1 MLRISALAL
10 VAMLSAYSAP
20 ALSAKPPP
28 PTTAEVLAQSRPEE
42 WRAPD
47 PAYTLLLE
55 LDEQRRVLIELAP
68 RFAPN
73 AVQNILTLVEQR
85 YFDGLPIVRV
95 QDNYVVQW
103 GDPASG
109 TPEAR
114 PLGDAKAALAP
125 EFTIPKRDAEPFA
138 KVPDPDSYARE
149 VGVVDSLPVAGD
161 GRRRWLAHCYGML
174 GVGRGNEADSGAG
187 NELYV
192 VTGHAPRHLDRNVVL
207 VGRVL
212 DGIQHLSSLPRG
224 DGAMGFFT
232 GAEQRIPIR
241 QIRRLADLPEAE
253 RPRLEVLKSDSASFA
268 KLIEARRHRR
278 EPWFLHPTGRLEL
291 CNLPLPVRARS
302 GT

>member
-1 MLRISALAL
+1 MLRLCTFALAAL
-10 VAMLSAYSAP
+10 LSVPTLA
-20 ALSAKPPP
+20 AKTP
-28 PTTAEVLAQSRPEE
+28 PTTAEVLAQSQPEE
-42 WRAPD
+42 WRTPD
-47 PAYTLLLE
+47 PAHTLLLE
-55 LDEQRRVLIELAP
+55 LDDDRRVLIELAP

-73 AVQNILTLVEQR
+73 TVANILTLVGQR

-114 PLGDAKAALAP
+114 TLGEAKATLEP
-125 EFTIPKRDAEPFA
+125 EFTIPKRQAVPFA
-138 KVPDPDSYARE
+138 KLKDPDSYARE

-161 GRRRWLAHCYGML
+161 GRSRWLAHCYGMV
-174 GVGRGNEADSGAG
+174 GVGRGDTADSGSGA
-187 NELYV
+187 ELYV

-232 GAEQRIPIR
+232 RAEQRIPIR
-241 QIRRLADLPEAE
+241 QIRRLADVPEAE
-253 RPRLEVLKSDSASFA
+253 RPALEVLKSDSPSFKA
-268 KLIEARRHRR
+268 LIEARRHRR

-302 GT
+302 AP

>member
-1 MLRISALAL
+1 MLRIATLVL
-10 VAMLSAYSAP
+10 VAMLSMP
-20 ALSAKPPP
+20 ALAAKKAP
-28 PTTAEVLAQSRPEE
+28 PTTAEVLAQSQPEE

-55 LDEQRRVLIELAP
+55 LDAQRRVLIELAP

-73 AVQNILTLVEQR
+73 TVQNILTLVGQH

-109 TPEAR
+109 TPDARSLGEAR
-114 PLGDAKAALAP
+114 ATLAP
-125 EFTIPKRDAEPFA
+125 EFAIPKRQAEPFA
-138 KVPDPDSYARE
+138 KLKDPDSYARE

-161 GRRRWLAHCYGML
+161 GRRRWLAHCYGMV
-174 GVGRGNEADSGAG
+174 GVGRGDTADSGSGA
-187 NELYV
+187 ELYV
-192 VTGHAPRHLDRNVVL
+192 VTGHSPRHLDRNVVL

-232 GAEQRIPIR
+232 RAEQRIPIR
-241 QIRRLADLPEAE
+241 QIRRLADVPEAE
-253 RPRLEVLKSDSASFA
+253 RPALTVLRSDSASF
-268 KLIEARRHRR
+268 KQLIEARRHRR

-291 CNLPLPVRARS
+291 CNLPLPVRAR
-302 GT
+302 GGA

>member
-1 MLRISALAL
+1 MRPSSIPLVL
-10 VAMLSAYSAP
+10 VALLFATSLMART
-20 ALSAKPPP
+20 PP
-28 PTTAEVLAQSRPEE
+28 PTAAEVLAASKPEE

-47 PAYTLLLE
+47 PAHTLVLE
-55 LDEQRRVLIELAP
+55 LDAQRRVVIELAP

-73 AVQNILTLVEQR
+73 AVANILTLVEQR
-85 YFDGLPIVRV
+85 YFDALPIVRV

-103 GDPASG
+103 GDPAAG

-114 PLGDAKAALAP
+114 SLGKALPKLAP
-125 EFTIPKRDAEPFA
+125 EFTVRRRDAAPFV
-138 KVPDPDSYARE
+138 KLPDTDTYARE

-161 GRRRWLAHCYGML
+161 GRLRWLAHCYGMV

-224 DGAMGFFT
+224 DGTMGFFT
-232 GAEQRIPIR
+232 QPASRIPIQR
-241 QIRRLADLPEAE
+241 IRTLAELPEAE
-253 RPRLEVLKSDSASFA
+253 RPALEVLDSNSASFRQ
-268 KLIEARRHRR
+268 LISARRYRR
-278 EPWFLHPTGRLEL
+278 EPWFLAPTGRLEL
-291 CNLPLPVRARS
+291 CNLPLPIRARNAS
-302 GT
+302 

>member
-1 MLRISALAL
+1 MLRIATLAL
-10 VAMLSAYSAP
+10 VAMLSMP
-20 ALSAKPPP
+20 ALAAKTPP
-28 PTTAEVLAQSRPEE
+28 PTTAEVLAQSQPDE

-47 PAYTLLLE
+47 PAHTLLLE

-73 AVQNILTLVEQR
+73 TVQNILTLVGQR

-114 PLGDAKAALAP
+114 SLGSALDRLDP
-125 EFTIPKRDAEPFA
+125 EFSIPKRQAVPFV
-138 KVPDPDSYARE
+138 KLPDPDTYARE
-149 VGVVDSLPVAGD
+149 VGVVDSLPVAGN
-161 GRRRWLAHCYGML
+161 GRSRWLAHCYGMV
-174 GVGRGNEADSGAG
+174 GVGRNNTADSGPG

-192 VTGHAPRHLDRNVVL
+192 VIGHSPRHLDLNVAV

-224 DGAMGFFT
+224 DGAMGFHT
-232 GAEQRIPIR
+232 RAEQRIPIR
-241 QIRRLADLPEAE
+241 QIRRLADVPEAE
-253 RPRLEVLKSDSASFA
+253 RPALEVLRSDSASFR
-268 KLIEARRHRR
+268 KLIEARRQRR

-302 GT
+302 GA